1 MKTSDREELMEPTAE
16 KVNNRNRMK
25 KLGLVLLVLAVSAV
39 LVGVYWVIVL
49 RYRVTTDD
57 AYVMAD
63 SARISSRVP
72 GAVLRIMAEN
82 DQPVTRGQ
90 VLVELDPRDYQA
102 AVDQAAGALARI
114 EAEIQAIEIS
124 VSLTDTQKAAQ
135 LLETKAKLQ
144 ETKEKKLEA
153 QHRLEELQKKKIA
166 ANADLKKAK
175 RDFKRYHSLLQSG
188 VVSEEQAD
196 RTHTNLV
203 KAEAQIEAID
213 AELAAVR
220 ASIQASEQ
228 EVEQAQAQ
236 LQSAQGDLRQVEVLN
251 HELAAL
257 HGERQEARAKLEAAH
272 LDLSYCMITAP
283 ISGYVAQKSVQLGDH
298 VQAGQPLMAVVP
310 LHDIYVEANFKETQ
324 LQNIRLGQPATF
336 KADVYPNYTYHGEVV
351 GIRAGTGASFSLL
364 PPENATGNWIKI
376 VQRVPVKISLDEPP
390 PEAYPLR
397 VGYSLHVTISTRD
410 RSGGTLLPLASKP

>member
-1 MKTSDREELMEPTAE
+1 MEPEAE

-25 KLGLVLLVLAVSAV
+25 KLGWVLVLLAVAAV
-39 LVGVYWVIVL
+39 LTGAYWVVVL
-49 RYRVTTDD
+49 RHRVTTDD

-63 SARISSRVP
+63 SARLSSRVP
-72 GAVLRIMAEN
+72 GSVLRVMVEN

-114 EAEIQAIEIS
+114 EAEIQATEIS

-144 ETKEKKLEA
+144 ETKEKKLEGR
-153 QHRLEELQKKKIA
+153 HKLEELQKKRVA
-166 ANADLKKAK
+166 ANADLKKAG
-175 RDFKRYHSLLQSG
+175 RDFKRYYSLLESG

-196 RTHTNLV
+196 RTRTNLV
-203 KAEAQIEAID
+203 KAEAQIAAID

-236 LQSAQGDLRQVEVLN
+236 LQSAQGDLRQVEVLS
-251 HELAAL
+251 HKLAAL
-257 HGERQEARAKLEAAH
+257 HGERQEARAKLEAAQ
-272 LDLSYCMITAP
+272 LELSYCRITAP
-283 ISGYVAQKSVQLGDH
+283 ISGYIAQKNVQIGDH
-298 VQAGQPLMAVVP
+298 LQAGQPLMAVVP
-310 LHDIYVEANFKETQ
+310 LQDIYVEANFKETQ
-324 LQNIRLGQPATF
+324 LENIRLGQPATF
-336 KADVYPNYTYHGEVV
+336 KADVYPNYTYHGKVV

-364 PPENATGNWIKI
+364 PPENATGNWIKV
-376 VQRVPVKISLDEPP
+376 VQRVPVKIILDEPP
-390 PEAYPLR
+390 SQDYPLR

-410 RSGGTLLPLASKP
+410 RSGRTLVPLASKP